1 MTGTPARAYVGLG
14 GNVGDVETTLAE
26 ALWALD
32 GLPQTSVRRQSGF
45 YRTPPWGR
53 LDQPAFVN
61 AVAELQTRLAPAV
74 LLEQL
79 LAIEQRFGRVRS
91 ENQKWEPRTLDL
103 DLLLYGDEALD
114 EPGLH
119 LPHPRL
125 HERAFV
131 LVPLAEIA
139 ADLLVPGRGR
149 VAQLLAAVDTGGI
162 EALT

>member
-1 MTGTPARAYVGLG
+1 MTGVPARAYVGLG

-103 DLLLYGDEALD
+103 DLLLYGDEVLD

-125 HERAFV
+125 YERAFV

>member
-1 MTGTPARAYVGLG
+1 MTGVPARAYVGLG

-32 GLPQTSVRRQSGF
+32 GLPQTRGRRHSGF

-103 DLLLYGDEALD
+103 DLLLYGDEVFD